1 MIFIKLDEN
10 SEVKEVHYQPFHTE
24 YGLGKTQAE
33 LEQEGILVEWLP
45 QPEQNGKIPI
55 LKYDSI
61 SGNFF
66 YEYVDRPLTQEEKL
80 AKLEELQK
88 DANTKYLELD
98 IANTDIETVRQAKK
112 DQLNHLCN
120 VAILGTFIGHNG
132 HTYSF
137 DMEAQANFN
146 QQFTDLLIDTTI
158 ASIDWK
164 TKDAGV
170 VTHTRDEFMA
180 LRTDI
185 KNHKLSNIQKYWTL
199 ESQVLNAITKDE
211 ITAIN
216 W

>member
-1 MIFIKLDEN
+1 MNVRGTQHVKPLELEIGKDTVYVRKNILAINEEDFVGWEYDEVQYSKDEYIKLIAD
-10 SEVKEVHYQPFHTE
+10 KQ
-24 YGLGKTQAE
+24 
-33 LEQEGILVEWLP
+33 I
-45 QPEQNGKIPI
+45 I
-55 LKYDSI
+55 
-61 SGNFF
+61 
-66 YEYVDRPLTQEEKL
+66 
-80 AKLEELQK
+80 LEESQK

-98 IANTDIETVRQAKK
+98 ITNSDIETVRQAKK

-120 VAILGTFIGHNG
+120 VAILGTFIGHNS

-137 DMEAQANFN
+137 DMEAQDNFN

-158 ASIDWK
+158 ATIDWK
-164 TKDAGV
+164 TKNAGV

-199 ESQVLNAITKDE
+199 EAQVLNALTKDE
-211 ITAIN
+211 ITAIS

>member
-1 MIFIKLDEN
+1 MKVRGTQTVKPLELEIGKDTVYIRKNILAINEEEFVGWEYDEVQYGKDEYIKLMAD
-10 SEVKEVHYQPFHTE
+10 KQI
-24 YGLGKTQAE
+24 A
-33 LEQEGILVEWLP
+33 
-45 QPEQNGKIPI
+45 
-55 LKYDSI
+55 
-61 SGNFF
+61 
-66 YEYVDRPLTQEEKL
+66 
-80 AKLEELQK
+80 LEELQK

-98 IANTDIETVRQAKK
+98 IANTDIETVRLAKE

-120 VAILGTFIGHNG
+120 VAILGTFNGHNG

-158 ASIDWK
+158 ATIDWK

-199 ESQVLNAITKDE
+199 ENKLMDTAITKTKDD
-211 ITAIN
+211 IIAIN